1 MAKFLDTTGVSYHLQ
16 QLINRANDKLILV
29 SPYLKLNE
37 RVKQALLDKEA
48 FKINIRIVYGKNEL
62 QPEEAEWM
70 RNVKSIR
77 LSYCKNLHGKCYLNE
92 NEAIVTSM
100 NLYEFS
106 QVNNVEMGIYIS
118 KAEDPALYQDIVDEV
133 GRILRMS
140 EEVQI
145 SIERVKPKEPVVVA
159 PSPSAVKAKAEQTS
173 TSESSGH
180 CIRCGDT
187 IKLNPMYPYCR
198 ECYSDWSGDEEEP
211 EEYCHICG
219 NGHSASKVKPS
230 CYPCFKANR
239 NKLEWPAA

>member
-16 QLINRANDKLILV
+16 QLINRANDKLILL

-37 RVKQALLDKEA
+37 RVKQALLDREV
-48 FKINIRIVYGKNEL
+48 FKTNIRIVYGKSEL

-70 RNVKSIR
+70 RKVKSIR
-77 LSYCKNLHGKCYLNE
+77 LSFCKNLHAKCYLSE
-92 NEAIVTSM
+92 SEAIVTSM

-118 KAEDPALYQDIVDEV
+118 KAEDPVLYQEIVEEV
-133 GRILRMS
+133 GRIVRMS
-140 EEVQI
+140 EDVQI
-145 SIERVKPKEPVVVA
+145 SIERVKLKEAPVVVS
-159 PSPSAVKAKAEQTS
+159 SPGLVKAKAEQAIA
-173 TSESSGH
+173 SESSGH

-187 IKLNPMYPYCR
+187 IRLNPMYPYCR
-198 ECYSDWSGDEEEP
+198 ECYDDWSGDDEEP

-219 NGHSASKVKPS
+219 NEHSSSKVKPS